1 MNDTKSI
8 AIVDD
13 HTMFRKGLAA
23 LINLFPGY
31 EVLFDAG
38 GGEECIRRLQT
49 GQSPDI
55 LLMDIAMPGMD
66 GFATTA
72 WIRDN
77 LPEIRVLALS
87 TMDAETAIIR
97 MIRSGARGYVLKD
110 ADPAEL
116 KKAFDEVLSL
126 GYYYNDLV
134 SRKIIQSV
142 HLFAGER
149 GEPGSQGLQG
159 LQGLPGL
166 PGLQGRLSDRET
178 AFLQLACSEKTYME
192 IAKEMYVSERTVDGY
207 RDSLFKK
214 LSVGSR
220 VGLVLYAIRNGI
232 VRV

>member
-1 MNDTKSI
+1 MNDTRSI
-8 AIVDD
+8 ALVDD
-13 HTMFRKGLAA
+13 HTMFRRGLAA

-31 EVLFDAG
+31 RVLFDAG
-38 GGEECIRRLQT
+38 GGEDCIRQLQA
-49 GQSPDI
+49 GQVPDI

-66 GFATTA
+66 GFTATA

-77 LPEIRVLALS
+77 VPSMRVLALS

-116 KKAFDEVLSL
+116 KKAFDEVLNL

-134 SRKIIQSV
+134 SRKTIQSAQ
-142 HLFAGER
+142 LLAGD
-149 GEPGSQGLQG
+149 PGGA
-159 LQGLPGL
+159 
-166 PGLQGRLSDRET
+166 GLQGRLSDREMV
-178 AFLQLACSEKTYME
+178 FLQLACSEKTYME

-207 RDSLFKK
+207 RDALFKK
-214 LSVGSR
+214 LNIGSR
-220 VGLVLYAIRNGI
+220 VGLVLYAIRQGI

>member
-1 MNDTKSI
+1 MNNIRRI

-13 HTMFRKGLAA
+13 HTMFRKGLTA

-38 GGEECIRRLQT
+38 GGEECMRQMQA
-49 GQSPDI
+49 GQAPDI

-72 WIRDN
+72 WVRDN
-77 LPEIRVLALS
+77 WPEIRVLALS

-97 MIRSGARGYVLKD
+97 MIKSGARGYVLKD

-134 SRKIIQSV
+134 SRKIVQSA
-142 HLFAGER
+142 HLFAEDMATAD
-149 GEPGSQGLQG
+149 
-159 LQGLPGL
+159 LPT
-166 PGLQGRLSDRET
+166 RLSDRET
-178 AFLQLACSEKTYME
+178 TFLQMACSEKTYSE
-192 IAKEMYVSERTVDGY
+192 IAKEMFVSERTVDGY
-207 RDSLFKK
+207 RDALFKK
-214 LSVGSR
+214 LNISSR
-220 VGLVLYAIRNGI
+220 VGLVLYAVRNGI